1 MAGWRDETWN
11 LQRPRLAIYNHT
23 DHTLASRNK
32 ITDINLVMEREKML
46 HNTSTGPLT
55 ALFCANLLSRL
66 RSLERK
72 IKEKISPIS
81 NYLRATIAR
90 EQTIFCFNLAY
101 AKRMTISTYPKAL
114 FVCLFVCFGST
125 KRQHRGIVFFINGM
139 LAYC

>member
-1 MAGWRDETWN
+1 
-11 LQRPRLAIYNHT
+11 
-23 DHTLASRNK
+23 
-32 ITDINLVMEREKML
+32 ML

-81 NYLRATIAR
+81 NCLRATIAR
-90 EQTIFCFNLAY
+90 EQTIFCLNLAY
-101 AKRMTISTYPKAL
+101 AKRMTISTYPNAL
-114 FVCLFVCFGST
+114 FVCLFVLEAQNDNTGVLLFS
-125 KRQHRGIVFFINGM
+125 INGM

>member
-1 MAGWRDETWN
+1 
-11 LQRPRLAIYNHT
+11 
-23 DHTLASRNK
+23 
-32 ITDINLVMEREKML
+32 ML

-81 NYLRATIAR
+81 NCLRATIAR

-101 AKRMTISTYPKAL
+101 AKRMTISTYPKSI
-114 FVCLFVCFGST
+114 VCLFVLEAQNDNTG
-125 KRQHRGIVFFINGM
+125 VLLFFINGM